1 MNKQKVNK
9 NISFNTIKNTL
20 IELFIED
27 KPIDSIMKKITLLF
41 KTNSTQIRH

>member
-20 IELFIED
+20 IELFLED
-27 KPIDSIMKKITLLF
+27 EPIDITMKKITLLF
-41 KTNSTQIRH
+41 KINPTQIRP